1 MKTDAKN
8 NKLWKNVSGT
18 IGTMSGSYKGIWSGY
33 QVEFEVDKDQYMF
46 EVVDGIRGIAS
57 CTVLISND
65 GIMSAF

>member
-18 IGTMSGSYKGIWSGY
+18 NGILAGSYKGIWSGY
-33 QVEFEVDKDQYMF
+33 QVEFEVDQSEYMF
-46 EVVDGIRGIAS
+46 EVVDGIRGISS

-65 GIMSAF
+65 GIMSVF